1 MISWRGRRC
10 VGMMVGGH
18 KLWWGDN
25 GTRRWG
31 MRSAMLTEIR
41 WIRGLLLVMT
51 LIRRRALRRI
61 VHLITGKVD
70 GRGFVGHGAGVGA
83 WIFVGAEAV
92 AA

>member
-1 MISWRGRRC
+1 M
-10 VGMMVGGH
+10 GMMV
-18 KLWWGDN
+18 WGQKHWRVEN
-25 GTRRWG
+25 GRRLWG

-51 LIRRRALRRI
+51 LIWRRALRRI